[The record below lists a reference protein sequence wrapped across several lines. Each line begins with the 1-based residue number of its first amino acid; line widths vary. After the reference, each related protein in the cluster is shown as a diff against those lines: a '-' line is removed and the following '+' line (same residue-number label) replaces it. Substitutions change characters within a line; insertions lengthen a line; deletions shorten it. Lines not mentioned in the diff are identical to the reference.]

1 MNRNSKGFTLIELMI
16 VVTILGIIAAVIV
29 PIVGEGFNSGI
40 SEMFQRGGTICK
52 AGVLFS
58 VDVHGF
64 QTQVIGPNGGGI
76 ACQ

>member
-1 MNRNSKGFTLIELMI
+1 MNKMTKGFTLIELMI
-16 VVTILGIIAAVIV
+16 VITIFAIISVVVRGAT
-29 PIVGEGFNSGI
+29 SGDSVAI

-58 VDVHGF
+58 IDTHGF
-64 QTQVIGPNGGGI
+64 QTQVIGPNGGGV

>member
-1 MNRNSKGFTLIELMI
+1 MNKMIKGFTLIELMI
-16 VVTILGIIAAVIV
+16 VLAILGIIAAVIV
-29 PIVGEGFNSGI
+29 PAANGGNPAI

-58 VDVHGF
+58 VDTHGY
-64 QTQVIGPNGGGI
+64 QTQVIGPNGGGV